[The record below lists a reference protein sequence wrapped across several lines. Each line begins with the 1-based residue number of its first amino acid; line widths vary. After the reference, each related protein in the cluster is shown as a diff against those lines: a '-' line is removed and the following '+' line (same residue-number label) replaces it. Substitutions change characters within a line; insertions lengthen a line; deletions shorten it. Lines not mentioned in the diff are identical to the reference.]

1 MSICCA
7 NCSLYLHYRSKY
19 VLYKLCWFCFWTSN
33 NMREFTGSSVHLK
46 IDLLLSRCQRF
57 CGKHFEIWWNGGR
70 SSGRYP
76 SILFMARS
84 DFRCF
89 LQWLPPP
96 QPKQSCW
103 LWGLSERWEFR
114 DGAESEGCSWIW
126 SGSTGEAGAARSG
139 QQVWLCP
146 LCRMSDSHQ
155 RRDRRAG
162 EQKESAGF
170 TLLWCW

>member
-1 MSICCA
+1 MICCA
-7 NCSLYLHYRSKY
+7 NCSCYLHYRSKY
-19 VLYKLCWFCFWTSN
+19 VLYKLCWFRFWNSSST
-33 NMREFTGSSVHLK
+33 REFTGSSLHLK
-46 IDLLLSRCQRF
+46 IDLRLSRCQRF
-57 CGKHFEIWWNGGR
+57 WGKHFEIWWNGGR

-89 LQWLPPP
+89 LQWFPPP
-96 QPKQSCW
+96 RQKQSCW
-103 LWGLSERWEFR
+103 LRGLSERWEFR
-114 DGAESEGCSWIW
+114 GGAEFEGCSWIW
-126 SGSTGEAGAARSG
+126 SGSTGAARSG
-139 QQVWLCP
+139 LQVWLCP

-170 TLLWCW
+170 TKLLWCW